1 MEKSEKTTRQDDKI
15 DKKLSKSLIKEK
27 VSVSLSSKNSV
38 NKSNYDY
45 HTYCNKSSLIKS
57 ARTKEQ
63 ASYFY
68 NKKHK
73 SINTLFIPFPSTTK
87 NADNNKLFDKKYNDN
102 ANKNTNSNINQNSK
116 NSINNVFFFSNK

>member
-1 MEKSEKTTRQDDKI
+1 MEKTTRQDDKT

-27 VSVSLSSKNSV
+27 VSVSFSSKNNV
-38 NKSNYDY
+38 NKSNYNY

-68 NKKHK
+68 HKKHK

-87 NADNNKLFDKKYNDN
+87 NADNNKLFDKKYNGN
-102 ANKNTNSNINQNSK
+102 TNKSTNSNINQNSK
-116 NSINNVFFFSNK
+116 NINNVFFFSNK